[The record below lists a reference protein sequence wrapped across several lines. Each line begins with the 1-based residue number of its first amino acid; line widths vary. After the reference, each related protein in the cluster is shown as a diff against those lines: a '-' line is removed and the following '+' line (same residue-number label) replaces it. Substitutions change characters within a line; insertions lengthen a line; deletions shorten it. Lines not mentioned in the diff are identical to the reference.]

1 MLKRRRRLVASTLA
15 VVVAASA
22 ASAQTA
28 PAAADDPVAADEQSM
43 LVEVSLGDWGVK
55 TSLASKLSRK
65 ISDIPLTV
73 TVSPDIAH
81 EVCPIDRGDLDQQAV
96 VSPRRTCAAKKTT
109 EALESA
115 VRDVVPA
122 Q

>member
-1 MLKRRRRLVASTLA
+1 MPQARRRLVGVALA
-15 VVVAASA
+15 FAFAASP
-22 ASAQTA
+22 ASAQTETSSTS
-28 PAAADDPVAADEQSM
+28 DPLASDEQSM

-65 ISDIPLTV
+65 VSEIPLTV
-73 TVSPDIAH
+73 KVPSRVAR
-81 EVCPIDRGDLDQQAV
+81 EVCPIDRGDLEQQAV
-96 VSPRRTCAAKKTT
+96 VSPTRTCAAKKMTD
-109 EALESA
+109 ALESA